1 MPKDN
6 FLDLKFQESRLLEQ
20 ADSFPSSEKERIS
33 KALLVSKREHE
44 GQTRHSGEPYV
55 IHPIRV
61 ALIFLEELGVKDA
74 DSVCA
79 LLLHDV
85 VEDGSL
91 GYQDIA
97 ETFGPQVERLVKG
110 LTRERPEDETEEQKR
125 ESKLK
130 HIKELSQESRE
141 IQLLKLCDVLD
152 NARSWKY
159 IPENNP
165 NFEKIPR
172 WKNELKN
179 YLSLAKKVNSKLF
192 LMLQKYIKVGKE
204 SFPQ

>member
-1 MPKDN
+1 MAKDN
-6 FLDLKFQESRLLEQ
+6 FLDLNFQESRLLEQ
-20 ADSFPSSEKERIS
+20 ADSFPSSGKERIS
-33 KALLVSKREHE
+33 KALLVSRREHE
-44 GQTRHSGEPYV
+44 GQTRHSGESYV
-55 IHPIRV
+55 IHPIRA
-61 ALIFLEELGVKDA
+61 ALILLEELEIRDA

-85 VEDGSL
+85 IEDGSL
-91 GYQDIA
+91 SYQGVREA
-97 ETFGPQVERLVKG
+97 FGPQVERLVKG
-110 LTRERPEDETEEQKR
+110 LTRERPENETEEQKR
-125 ESKLK
+125 ENKLK

-159 IPENNP
+159 IPESNP

-179 YLSLAKKVNSKLF
+179 YLPLAKKVNSKLF
-192 LMLQKYIKVGKE
+192 LMLQKYIRVGKE